1 VASLMLRRRLISAA
15 ILFLTLITVAV
26 IGYRLLGGPSVT
38 FLQAL
43 YMAVITL
50 AGVGYGE
57 IVETAHNPAL
67 RVFNMGVV
75 LFGVAVTVYVFSV
88 VAAFLVEI
96 EATNPFWRRRMQKRI
111 SQLRGHYIVCGMGV
125 TGRYVAEEM
134 HRTGTHY
141 VVIDLREELIK
152 KVAETHPDLFRDMLY
167 VVGDATEEEILSK
180 AGIEHAKGLITALP
194 EDKDNLV
201 VTVIAHQ
208 AFPNLRIVARS
219 ADQKFSERMLRA
231 GARAT
236 VSPSHIGGLRMA
248 SELIR
253 PHVVGF
259 LDLMLKDQSQTLR
272 VEDIEIDASS
282 PWEGQHLS
290 ELKIQ
295 ARHNLLLLA
304 LKNAGG
310 AAAASK
316 LWVNPPDTLVIR
328 AGAAIIVMG
337 DIKDIRE
344 ARRAAGSAGAMVVPS
359 S

>member
-1 VASLMLRRRLISAA
+1 MLRRRLISAG
-15 ILFLTLITVAV
+15 ILFFTLLTVSVT
-26 IGYRLLGGPSVT
+26 GYRLLGGPSVT

-67 RVFNMGVV
+67 RVFNMAVV

-111 SQLRGHYIVCGMGV
+111 SELKGHYIVCGIGD
-125 TGRYVAEEM
+125 TGRYVIEEM

-141 VVIDLREELIK
+141 VVVDLHEESIK
-152 KVAETHPDLFRDMLY
+152 KVGVTHPDLFHEMLY
-167 VVGDATEEEILSK
+167 VVGDATEQETLSK
-180 AGIEHAKGLITALP
+180 AGIAHAKGLVTALP
-194 EDKDNLV
+194 GDKDNLV

-208 AFPNLRIVARS
+208 AFPNLRIVSRAS
-219 ADQKFSERMLRA
+219 DLKFADRMSRA
-231 GARAT
+231 GAQAT

-272 VEDIEIDASS
+272 VEDIEVDTGS
-282 PWEGQHLS
+282 PWAGNPLS
-290 ELKIQ
+290 EIGIQ
-295 ARHNLLLLA
+295 AKHNLLVLA
-304 LKNAGG
+304 AKSPGG
-310 AAAASK
+310 ESGPK
-316 LWVNPPDTLVIR
+316 LWVNPPDRLVIQ
-328 AGAAIIVMG
+328 AGTAIIVMG
-337 DIKDIRE
+337 DVKDIHKARRE
-344 ARRAAGSAGAMVVPS
+344 AKSTGITA
-359 S
+359 

>member
-1 VASLMLRRRLISAA
+1 MLRRRLISAG
-15 ILFLTLITVAV
+15 ILFLTLITVSV
-26 IGYRLLGGPSVT
+26 TGYRLLGGSSVT

-57 IVETAHNPAL
+57 IVPTAANPAL

-111 SQLRGHYIVCGMGV
+111 AELRGHYIVCGLGD
-125 TGRYVAEEM
+125 TGRHVAEEM
-134 HRTGTHY
+134 HRTKTHF
-141 VVIDLREELIK
+141 VVVEPREDLIK
-152 KVAETHPDLFRDMLY
+152 KVGESHPDLFRDLLY
-167 VVGDATEEEILSK
+167 VVGDATEEETLSK
-180 AGIEHAKGLITALP
+180 AGIQHAKGLITALH

-208 AFPNLRIVARS
+208 AYPNLRIVARAS
-219 ADQKFSERMLRA
+219 DFKFAERMVRA

-272 VEDIEIDASS
+272 VEEIEIDAAS
-282 PWEGQHLS
+282 PWVGNPLS
-290 ELKIQ
+290 DIRIQ
-295 ARHNLLLLA
+295 AKHNLLVLA
-304 LKNAGG
+304 VKSGGG
-310 AAAASK
+310 AAGPK
-316 LWVNPPDTLVIR
+316 LWVNPPDKLMIR
-328 AGAAIIVMG
+328 AETAIIVMG
-337 DIKDIRE
+337 DVKNIRE
-344 ARRAAGSAGAMVVPS
+344 AQREARSARA
-359 S
+359 

>member
-1 VASLMLRRRLISAA
+1 MLRRRLISAG
-15 ILFLTLITVAV
+15 ILFLSLVTVSV
-26 IGYRLLGGPSVT
+26 TGYRLLGGPSVT

-67 RVFNMGVV
+67 RVFNMVVV

-111 SQLRGHYIVCGMGV
+111 SELRGHYIVCGIGD
-125 TGRYVAEEM
+125 TGRYVTEEM

-141 VVIDLREELIK
+141 VVVDLREESIK
-152 KVAETHPDLFRDMLY
+152 KVGETHPDLFRDMLY
-167 VVGDATEEEILSK
+167 VVGDATEEETLSK

-208 AFPNLRIVARS
+208 AFSNLRIVARAS
-219 ADQKFSERMLRA
+219 DLKFADRMSRA
-231 GARAT
+231 GAQAT

-272 VEDIEIDASS
+272 VEDIEIDADS
-282 PWEGQHLS
+282 PWVGNPLS
-290 ELKIQ
+290 EIGIQ
-295 ARHNLLLLA
+295 SKHNLLVLA
-304 LKNAGG
+304 AKSGGG
-310 AAAASK
+310 AAGPK
-316 LWVNPPDTLVIR
+316 LWVNPPDKLVIR
-328 AGAAIIVMG
+328 AGTAIIVMG
-337 DIKDIRE
+337 DVKDIRKARSE
-344 ARRAAGSAGAMVVPS
+344 ARSAGITT
-359 S
+359 

>member
-1 VASLMLRRRLISAA
+1 MLRRRLIFAA
-15 ILFLTLITVAV
+15 ILFLSLITLAV
-26 IGYRLLGGPSVT
+26 IGYRLLGGSSVT

-57 IVETAHNPAL
+57 IVDTAHNPAL
-67 RVFNMGVV
+67 RIFNMGVV

-88 VAAFLVEI
+88 VAAFLVEV
-96 EATNPFWRRRMQKRI
+96 ELTNPFWRRSMQKRI
-111 SQLRGHYIVCGMGV
+111 SELRGHYIVCGLGA
-125 TGRYVAEEM
+125 TGRHIAEEM

-141 VVIDLREELIK
+141 VVVDLHEDLLK
-152 KVAETHPDLFRDMLY
+152 KVGETHPDLFRELLY
-167 VVGDATEEEILSK
+167 VIGDATEEETLSR

-208 AFPNLRIVARS
+208 AFPNLRIVAR
-219 ADQKFSERMLRA
+219 AAEQKFADRMVRA
-231 GARAT
+231 GAKAT

-272 VEDIEIDASS
+272 VEEIEIGASS
-282 PWEGQHLS
+282 PWVGSHLS
-290 ELKIQ
+290 EINIH
-295 ARHNLLLLA
+295 ARHNLLVLA
-304 LKNAGG
+304 IKHSVES
-310 AAAASK
+310 AAPK
-316 LWVNPPDTLVIR
+316 LWVNPPEKLVIQGGT
-328 AGAAIIVMG
+328 ALIVMG
-337 DIKDIRE
+337 DVKDIRE
-344 ARRAAGSAGAMVVPS
+344 ASREARSPAATPTS
-359 S
+359 

>member
-1 VASLMLRRRLISAA
+1 MLRRRLIFAA
-15 ILFLTLITVAV
+15 ILFLSLITLAV
-26 IGYRLLGGPSVT
+26 IGYRLLGGSSVT

-57 IVETAHNPAL
+57 IVDTAHNPAL
-67 RVFNMGVV
+67 RIFNMGVV

-88 VAAFLVEI
+88 VAAFLVEV
-96 EATNPFWRRRMQKRI
+96 ELTNPFWRRSMQKRI
-111 SQLRGHYIVCGMGV
+111 SELRGHYIVCGLGA
-125 TGRYVAEEM
+125 TGRHIAEEM

-141 VVIDLREELIK
+141 VVVDLHEDLLK
-152 KVAETHPDLFRDMLY
+152 KVGETHPDLFRELLY
-167 VVGDATEEEILSK
+167 VIGDATEEETLSR

-208 AFPNLRIVARS
+208 AFPNLRIVAR
-219 ADQKFSERMLRA
+219 AAEQKFADRMLRA
-231 GARAT
+231 GAKAT

-272 VEDIEIDASS
+272 VEEIEIGASS
-282 PWEGQHLS
+282 PWVGSHLS
-290 ELKIQ
+290 EINIH
-295 ARHNLLLLA
+295 ARHNLLVLA
-304 LKNAGG
+304 IKHSVES
-310 AAAASK
+310 AAPK
-316 LWVNPPDTLVIR
+316 LWVNPPEKLVIQGGT
-328 AGAAIIVMG
+328 ALIVMG
-337 DIKDIRE
+337 DVKDIRE
-344 ARRAAGSAGAMVVPS
+344 ASREARSPAATPTS
-359 S
+359 

>member
-1 VASLMLRRRLISAA
+1 MLRRRLISAG
-15 ILFLTLITVAV
+15 ILFLSLITVSV
-26 IGYRLLGGPSVT
+26 TGYRLLGGPSVT

-67 RVFNMGVV
+67 RIFNMAVV

-111 SQLRGHYIVCGMGV
+111 SALRGHYIVCGMGD
-125 TGRYVAEEM
+125 TGRHVAEEM
-134 HRTGTHY
+134 QRTGTHY
-141 VVIDLREELIK
+141 AVVDLREESIK
-152 KVAETHPDLFRDMLY
+152 KVGETHPDLFRDMLY

-180 AGIEHAKGLITALP
+180 AGIEHANGIITALP

-201 VTVIAHQ
+201 VTVVAHQ
-208 AFPNLRIVARS
+208 NLPNLRIVARS
-219 ADQKFSERMLRA
+219 SDQKFAERMLRA

-253 PHVVGF
+253 PQVVGF

-272 VEDIEIDASS
+272 VEEIEINASS
-282 PWEGQHLS
+282 PWEGQHICDI
-290 ELKIQ
+290 KIQ
-295 ARHNLLLLA
+295 ARHNLLVLA
-304 LKNAGG
+304 LKNGQG
-310 AAAASK
+310 AAAPK

-344 ARRAAGSAGAMVVPS
+344 ARRAAGSAGATVMPAN
-359 S
+359 

>member
-1 VASLMLRRRLISAA
+1 MLRRRLISAG
-15 ILFLTLITVAV
+15 ILFLTLITVSV
-26 IGYRLLGGPSVT
+26 TGYRLLGGPSVT

-57 IVETAHNPAL
+57 IVPTVDNPAL

-96 EATNPFWRRRMQKRI
+96 ESTNPFWRRRMQKRI
-111 SQLRGHYIVCGMGV
+111 SELRDHYIVCGMGD
-125 TGRYVAEEM
+125 TGRHVADEM
-134 HRTGTHY
+134 HRTGTEF
-141 VVIDLREELIK
+141 VVVEPREDLIK
-152 KVAETHPDLFRDMLY
+152 KVGETHPDLFRDLLY
-167 VVGDATEEEILSK
+167 IVGDATEEETLSK
-180 AGIEHAKGLITALP
+180 AGIAHAKGLVTALH

-208 AFPNLRIVARS
+208 AYPRLRIVARAS
-219 ADQKFSERMLRA
+219 DLKFAERITRA
-231 GARAT
+231 GAKAT

-272 VEDIEIDASS
+272 VEEIEIDAAS
-282 PWEGQHLS
+282 PWVGNPLS
-290 ELKIQ
+290 EIRIPAK
-295 ARHNLLLLA
+295 HNLLVLA
-304 LKNAGG
+304 AKSVGEG
-310 AAAASK
+310 ATPK
-316 LWVNPPDTLVIR
+316 LWVNPSDKLVIR
-328 AGAAIIVMG
+328 PGTAIIVMG
-337 DIKDIRE
+337 DVKDIRAARSE
-344 ARRAAGSAGAMVVPS
+344 AKSAHVRG
-359 S
+359 